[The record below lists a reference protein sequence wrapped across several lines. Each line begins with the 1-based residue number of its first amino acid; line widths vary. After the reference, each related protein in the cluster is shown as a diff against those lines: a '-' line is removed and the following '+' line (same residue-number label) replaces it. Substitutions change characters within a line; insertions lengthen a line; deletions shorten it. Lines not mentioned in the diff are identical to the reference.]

1 MYGNCVNNIFNCIRG
16 GVSLRLGESVGKC
29 VNRVDYFG
37 VDISDGFTFGIDDE
51 FEMVYSGGFFDCLND
66 RKPWVKLQNEPLE

>member
-37 VDISDGFTFGIDDE
+37 VDISDEFLSGIDDE
-51 FEMVYSGGFFDCLND
+51 SEMFSSVDYLMF
-66 RKPWVKLQNEPLE
+66 

>member
-37 VDISDGFTFGIDDE
+37 VDISDEFLSGIDDE
-51 FEMVYSGGFFDCLND
+51 SEMFSSVDYLMFWMMENLG
-66 RKPWVKLQNEPLE
+66 